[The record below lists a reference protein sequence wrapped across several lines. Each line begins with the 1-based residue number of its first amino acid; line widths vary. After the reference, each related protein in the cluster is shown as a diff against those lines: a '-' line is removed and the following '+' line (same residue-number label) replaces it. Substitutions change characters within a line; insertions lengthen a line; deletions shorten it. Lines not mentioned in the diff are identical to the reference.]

1 MLLSIGMY
9 MLLSIHKGTCV
20 NEHRN
25 EYVTEH
31 RSTCVTEH
39 ISNYGDKQAA
49 VFFPS
54 PHPYRE
60 YSTCSLQVPVK
71 VCNSELFVRLS
82 AHVHNELSE
91 FQHLADVMNQLMKE

>member
-20 NEHRN
+20 N
-25 EYVTEH
+25 EH